1 MKNDRQFLSGS
12 DEELIQALESL
23 LQQKAPDQDAVHAI
37 LDELDR
43 RSNASAFDLERG
55 WSDVQARSRAS
66 KLEPREAS
74 RWKAW
79 LRSAACFLLVLLVTF
94 GAVLALS
101 PEARAAVSN
110 QLGYESVGVPLPAG
124 NITIQLSGE
133 GGGFYT
139 SEHFA
144 CVKEN
149 GDQLSYAFQNNGTEA
164 CYVSLYKVGLLGGY
178 KKVTESIL
186 IQPGE
191 TGHGS
196 YEDPGNETYCIRVSS
211 QFGGGICGTLDATQT
226 VYLTSGRE

>member
-1 MKNDRQFLSGS
+1 MKNDRRFLSGS

-110 QLGYESVGVPLPAG
+110 QLGYESVGIPLPAG

-149 GDQLSYAFQNNGTEA
+149 GDQLSYAFQNKGTEA

-178 KKVTESIL
+178 KRSQSRSSSSPER
-186 IQPGE
+186 PGMGPTKTPA
-191 TGHGS
+191 TGPIAS
-196 YEDPGNETYCIRVSS
+196 ASLPSLEEASAARWMLRKLYT
-211 QFGGGICGTLDATQT
+211 
-226 VYLTSGRE
+226 

>member
-1 MKNDRQFLSGS
+1 M
-12 DEELIQALESL
+12 
-23 LQQKAPDQDAVHAI
+23 
-37 LDELDR
+37 
-43 RSNASAFDLERG
+43 
-55 WSDVQARSRAS
+55 
-66 KLEPREAS
+66 
-74 RWKAW
+74 
-79 LRSAACFLLVLLVTF
+79 TF

-196 YEDPGNETYCIRVSS
+196 YEDPGNETYCIRISS
-211 QFGGGICGTLDATQT
+211 KFGGGIYGTLDAAQT
-226 VYLTSGRE
+226 VYLTSNRE

>member
-1 MKNDRQFLSGS
+1 MRSDRPLLSRD
-12 DEELIQALESL
+12 DEELIQTLEALLE
-23 LQQKAPDQDAVHAI
+23 QEVPDEDAVHAI
-37 LDELDR
+37 LDELDH
-43 RSNASAFDLERG
+43 RSNAPAFDLESG
-55 WSDVQARSRAS
+55 WSDLQARSRAG
-66 KLEPREAS
+66 KMEHREAKHW
-74 RWKAW
+74 RAP

-94 GAVLALS
+94 GAVLAFS

-124 NITIQLSGE
+124 TVTIQLSGE

-149 GDQLSYAFQNNGTEA
+149 GNCLTYSFQNKGTEA
-164 CYVSLYKVGLLGGY
+164 CYVSLYKVGLFGGY
-178 KKVTESIL
+178 KKVTESLL

-191 TGHGS
+191 TGQGT

-211 QFGGGICGTLDATQT
+211 QFGGGIYGTLDAAQT
-226 VYLTSGRE
+226 AYLTSGRE

>member
-1 MKNDRQFLSGS
+1 MRFS
-12 DEELIQALESL
+12 
-23 LQQKAPDQDAVHAI
+23 
-37 LDELDR
+37 
-43 RSNASAFDLERG
+43 
-55 WSDVQARSRAS
+55 
-66 KLEPREAS
+66 
-74 RWKAW
+74 
-79 LRSAACFLLVLLVTF
+79 RSA
-94 GAVLALS
+94 

-110 QLGYESVGVPLPAG
+110 QLGYESVGIPLPAG

-191 TGHGS
+191 TGHGT
-196 YEDPGNETYCIRVSS
+196 YEAP
-211 QFGGGICGTLDATQT
+211 ATGPIASASLPSLEEASAARWMLRKLYT
-226 VYLTSGRE
+226 

>member
-1 MKNDRQFLSGS
+1 MKNDRRFLSGS
-12 DEELIQALESL
+12 EEELIQTLEALLEQEL
-23 LQQKAPDQDAVHAI
+23 PDEDAVHKI

-43 RSNASAFDLERG
+43 RSNATAFDLESG
-55 WSDVQARSRAS
+55 WSELQMRSRAD
-66 KLEPREAS
+66 KMDHREAS
-74 RWKAW
+74 RWKTQ

-94 GAVLALS
+94 GVVLAFS

-124 NITIQLSGE
+124 SITIQLSGE

-139 SEHFA
+139 SEQFA

-149 GDQLSYAFQNNGTEA
+149 GNLLSYSFQNKGTEA
-164 CYVSLYKVGLLGGY
+164 CYVSLSKVGLFGGY

-191 TGHGS
+191 TGQGS
-196 YEDPGNETYCIRVSS
+196 YEEPGNGTYCIRVSS
-211 QFGGGICGTLDATQT
+211 QFGGGIYGTLDATQT
-226 VYLTSGRE
+226 AYLTSGRE

>member
-1 MKNDRQFLSGS
+1 MNPLGS
-12 DEELIQALESL
+12 
-23 LQQKAPDQDAVHAI
+23 
-37 LDELDR
+37 R
-43 RSNASAFDLERG
+43 
-55 WSDVQARSRAS
+55 
-66 KLEPREAS
+66 
-74 RWKAW
+74 
-79 LRSAACFLLVLLVTF
+79 
-94 GAVLALS
+94 
-101 PEARAAVSN
+101 
-110 QLGYESVGVPLPAG
+110 LPAG

-191 TGHGS
+191 T
-196 YEDPGNETYCIRVSS
+196 PGMGPTKAP
-211 QFGGGICGTLDATQT
+211 ATGPIASASLPSLEEASAARWMLRKLYT
-226 VYLTSGRE
+226 

>member
-1 MKNDRQFLSGS
+1 MKNDRRFLSGS

-110 QLGYESVGVPLPAG
+110 QLGYESVGIPLPAG

-149 GDQLSYAFQNNGTEA
+149 GDQLSYAFQNKGTEA

-191 TGHGS
+191 TGHG
-196 YEDPGNETYCIRVSS
+196 
-211 QFGGGICGTLDATQT
+211 Q
-226 VYLTSGRE
+226 